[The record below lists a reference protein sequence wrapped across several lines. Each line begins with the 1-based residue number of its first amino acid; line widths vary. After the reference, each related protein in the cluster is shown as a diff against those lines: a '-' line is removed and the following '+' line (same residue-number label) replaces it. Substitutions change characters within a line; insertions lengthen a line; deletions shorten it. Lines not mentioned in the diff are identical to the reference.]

1 MSKTRDTGDDA
12 ETRATAIDGQVIDL
26 DLELALWVIQLESD
40 DPIERAQAEQDF
52 IHWQQQHVDRLQE
65 LEQFQDFAQQLQQR
79 STQVPISA
87 HNFNQSIEEEH
98 CSQHQ
103 LKRAFSTPLLMLLL
117 TVTLMIVLLSR
128 WGEHD
133 FTYGY
138 YFADYKTAVGYP
150 QSLVLEDGSQI
161 TLGAQS
167 ALKLNFTATQREVV
181 LVQGEIYVD
190 VAPDR
195 QRPFVIATPQ
205 ARFEALGTRFFVRQY
220 PEYSQIDMLHSKV
233 SVQSKIDPDA
243 VAVVQQ
249 GQRLYADAHG
259 LGHPQKISTQMA
271 ETAWQQGQIVAE
283 DLALSDLLTQLNRH
297 FPEYF
302 IYSADALKPFKI
314 NGVIDTQQD
323 VDHILALIMAQYPQ
337 LKVHRIAGRVLWIQV
352 A

>member
-1 MSKTRDTGDDA
+1 MSKMRDTGDDA
-12 ETRATAIDGQVIDL
+12 KTRATDIGEQVNDL

-40 DPIERAQAEQDF
+40 DPIERTQAEQDF
-52 IHWQQQHVDRLQE
+52 IHWQQQHADRLQE

-103 LKRAFSTPLLMLLL
+103 LRRAFSTPLLLLL
-117 TVTLMIVLLSR
+117 TVTLTIVLLSR
-128 WGEHD
+128 WGEHY
-133 FTYGY
+133 FAYGY
-138 YFADYKTAVGYP
+138 YFADYKTAVGRP

-161 TLGAQS
+161 MLGAQS

-190 VAPDR
+190 VARDR
-195 QRPFVIATPQ
+195 QRPFVVVTPQ

-233 SVQSKIDPDA
+233 SVQSNVDPDA

-259 LGHPQKISTQMA
+259 LGRAQKISTQMA